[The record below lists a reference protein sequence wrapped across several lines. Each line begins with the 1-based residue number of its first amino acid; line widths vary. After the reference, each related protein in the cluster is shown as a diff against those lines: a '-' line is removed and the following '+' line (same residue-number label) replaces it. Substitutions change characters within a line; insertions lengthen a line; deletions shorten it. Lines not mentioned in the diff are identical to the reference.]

1 MSSDEKTMKEVGNAE
16 RFLKDAT
23 FDSLARL
30 RRSDPTIPEGERIK
44 RDNEER
50 QTETWHTFKTP

>member
-1 MSSDEKTMKEVGNAE
+1 MSSEENAIKTMGNGE
-16 RFLKDAT
+16 RLFKDAT

-30 RRSDPTIPEGERIK
+30 RRGEPTLPEDERIE

-50 QTETWHTFKTP
+50 PSETWHTFKTP

>member
-1 MSSDEKTMKEVGNAE
+1 MSSEENAMKMMGNAE
-16 RFLKDAT
+16 RLFKDAT

-30 RRSDPTIPEGERIK
+30 RRGEPTLPEEERID

>member
-1 MSSDEKTMKEVGNAE
+1 MSSDEKTMKALGNAE
-16 RFLKDAT
+16 RLFKDAT

-30 RRSDPTIPEGERIK
+30 CRSEPTVPEGQRID

-50 QTETWHTFKTP
+50 QTETWHAFKTP

>member
-1 MSSDEKTMKEVGNAE
+1 MSSDEKAMKTVGKGE
-16 RFLKDAT
+16 RFFKDST

-30 RRSDPTIPEGERIK
+30 RRGEPTSPEGERID

>member
-1 MSSDEKTMKEVGNAE
+1 MSSEENAMNEMGNGE
-16 RFLKDAT
+16 RLFKDAT

-30 RRSDPTIPEGERIK
+30 RRGQPTLPEDDRIE

-50 QTETWHTFKTP
+50 QTETWHIFKTP

>member
-1 MSSDEKTMKEVGNAE
+1 MSSDEKAMKMVGSGE
-16 RFLKDAT
+16 RLFKDAT

-30 RRSDPTIPEGERIK
+30 RRGEPTVSEGERID

>member
-1 MSSDEKTMKEVGNAE
+1 MSSEENAMKTVGNGE
-16 RFLKDAT
+16 RLFNDAT

-30 RRSDPTIPEGERIK
+30 RRGEPFVPEDERLE

>member
-1 MSSDEKTMKEVGNAE
+1 MSSEENAMRSVGNGE
-16 RFLKDAT
+16 RLFNDAT

-30 RRSDPTIPEGERIK
+30 RKGETTVPEGERID

-50 QTETWHTFKTP
+50 QTETWHSFKTP

>member
-1 MSSDEKTMKEVGNAE
+1 MSSEENAIKMVGKGE
-16 RFLKDAT
+16 RLFNDAR

-30 RRSDPTIPEGERIK
+30 RRGEPTVPEDERID
-44 RDNEER
+44 RDNEEP

>member
-1 MSSDEKTMKEVGNAE
+1 MSSEENAMKMVGKGE
-16 RFLKDAT
+16 RLFKDAT

-30 RRSDPTIPEGERIK
+30 RRGEPTVAEDERID

-50 QTETWHTFKTP
+50 QTETWQTFKTP

>member
-1 MSSDEKTMKEVGNAE
+1 MSSDEKATKTVGKGE
-16 RFLKDAT
+16 RFFKDAT
-23 FDSLARL
+23 FVSLARL
-30 RRSDPTIPEGERIK
+30 RRGEPTAPEGEPID

>member
-1 MSSDEKTMKEVGNAE
+1 MSSDEKAMKLVGNGE
-16 RFLKDAT
+16 RLFKDAT

-30 RRSDPTIPEGERIK
+30 RRGELTVPEGERID

-50 QTETWHTFKTP
+50 QTETWHIFKTP

>member
-1 MSSDEKTMKEVGNAE
+1 MSSEENAMKTVGKGE
-16 RFLKDAT
+16 RLFNDAT

-30 RRSDPTIPEGERIK
+30 RRGESTVPEDERID

-50 QTETWHTFKTP
+50 QTETWQTFKTP